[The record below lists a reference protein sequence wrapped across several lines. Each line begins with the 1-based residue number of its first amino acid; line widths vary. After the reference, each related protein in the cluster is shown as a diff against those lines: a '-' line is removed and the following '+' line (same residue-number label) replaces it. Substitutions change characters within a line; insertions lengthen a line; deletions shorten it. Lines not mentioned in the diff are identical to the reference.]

1 VIPSRLRVEFRDFFP
16 NFDPSDNFLV
26 SALRQLTEVEV
37 GSGADLCFF
46 SDFGDAHV
54 SFNGCKVQVSGENR
68 RPRYG
73 AADFAIG
80 FDRRVDE
87 RYLRYPLWAWDLDTT
102 ALLVPSA
109 ERCPDPAAEFC
120 AFVVMN
126 PSNPVRNELFRA
138 LSEQRFVHAPGAVF
152 HNTEGI
158 GPRLDAHWRTTK
170 IDYLR
175 DFRFTIA
182 AENGAHPGYTTEK
195 IVDAF
200 LAGSVPIYW
209 GDPLVDRDFNPAAFI
224 NFADHFTVSRT
235 VQVVLDVEADPAA
248 LARLR
253 AEPPMTA
260 AAWNTSGN
268 PDRVVE
274 FLERVLRWRA
284 TAQEAG
290 AWRHRVARLQARRWA
305 HVAIDRLR
313 GAAS

>member
-1 VIPSRLRVEFRDFFP
+1 VEFRDFFP
-16 NFDPSDNFLV
+16 NFDPAENFLV
-26 SALRQLTEVEV
+26 GALRQLTEVEV
-37 GSGADLCFF
+37 GPGADLCFF
-46 SDFGDAHV
+46 SEFGDAHV
-54 SFNGCKVQVSGENR
+54 SFNGCKVHVSGENR
-68 RPRYG
+68 RPRYD

-87 RYLRYPLWAWDLDTT
+87 RYLRYPVWAWELDTA
-102 ALLVPSA
+102 ALLRPSA
-109 ERCPDPAAEFC
+109 DRHPDPPAEFC

-126 PSNPVRNELFRA
+126 PANPVRNELFRA
-138 LSEQRFVHAPGAVF
+138 LSEHRFVHAPGAVF
-152 HNTEGI
+152 HNTDWI
-158 GPRLDAHWRTTK
+158 GPRVDAHYRATK

-175 DFRFTIA
+175 DFRFTLA

-209 GDPLVDRDFNPAAFI
+209 GDPLVDRDFNPAAFV
-224 NFADHFTVSRT
+224 NFADHPTVSRT
-235 VQVVLDVEADPAA
+235 VEAVLDVEADPAA

-260 AAWNTSGN
+260 AAWDASGN

-274 FLERVLRWRA
+274 FLERVLSWRA
-284 TAQEAG
+284 TAQEAR
-290 AWRHRVARLQARRWA
+290 AWRRRVARLQARHWA

-313 GAAS
+313 GPAS